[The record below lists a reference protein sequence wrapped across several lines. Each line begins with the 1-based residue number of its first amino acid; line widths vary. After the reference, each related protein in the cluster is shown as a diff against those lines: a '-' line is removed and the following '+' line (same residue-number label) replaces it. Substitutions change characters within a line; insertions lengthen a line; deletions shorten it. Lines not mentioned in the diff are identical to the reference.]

1 MAGTSE
7 DWEALPRACAP
18 SHRKKRGGL
27 LAAVLISHPS
37 FLVLESL
44 NETLAEP
51 PAACAIGYSRARTT
65 SSGSG
70 PQASFFYCLPVTPLP
85 SGVLP
90 LLLTEKGALLLQVMD
105 DGAGTSSEPEKKSYE
120 SSISAKKIAL
130 RPQLLFSYSL
140 GPRVLEKSKRQ

>member
-1 MAGTSE
+1 MPTQRGSVPWVGRVRGARRGVDSWERARRCEVLATPVRTHAWPGTSE

-70 PQASFFYCLPVTPLP
+70 PQASFFYCLPVTPLCP
-85 SGVLP
+85 PACCPFFSLRRGLSSV
-90 LLLTEKGALLLQVMD
+90 AS
-105 DGAGTSSEPEKKSYE
+105 DG
-120 SSISAKKIAL
+120 
-130 RPQLLFSYSL
+130 
-140 GPRVLEKSKRQ
+140 